1 MNASGFGAFVPFGEI
16 PPGTLFLDHSLG
28 GAGDTAILLKVGAAD
43 ARQNFVRLF
52 DRAAAGRGVQ
62 MPALGAAPLGDD
74 HPVIALAE
82 YFIEVENSVDNVVW
96 ETDAGFVKAAVCA
109 DAEGALLLKAFRN
122 RNRDDYECDLFDLAT
137 GIDATLDRSSVAFRR
152 WAVVRRD
159 DFGDREVLYRF
170 EA

>member
-28 GAGDTAILLKVGAAD
+28 GAGDTAILLKVGHAD
-43 ARQNFVRLF
+43 SRHNYVRIF

-62 MPALGAAPLGDD
+62 MPALGTALTDD
-74 HPVIALAE
+74 RYILSLPD
-82 YFIEVENSVDNVVW
+82 YFIEVESSVDNVVW
-96 ETDAGFVKAAVCA
+96 ETDAGFVKAVVCA
-109 DAEGALLLKAFRN
+109 DAEGALLLKAFHN

-137 GIDATLDRSSVAFRR
+137 GIHATLDRASVAFRR

-159 DFGDREVLYRF
+159 DFGNREVLYRF